1 MKLSLTVQCIIGMVL
16 GILLGTAASG
26 LQPEVLAP
34 WLDGGNALIQ
44 VWTNGLR
51 MLVIPLVVTQLFV
64 TLAGHKGGADSSRM
78 GWSIPVAFVG
88 LMFFTAATAIA
99 QGLLLLRIPVLSGAT
114 LSSVTTADAAAAA
127 PAAAAPF
134 QWLVDFVPANLFV
147 AATENAI
154 LPLMMFTF
162 AFALAARRLAP
173 PLLAS
178 LYDAASA
185 VRETMFVIVGWL
197 MRLAPPILFVLA
209 FRSGSRFGLEVGGAL
224 AAFLVI
230 WVIVLIGCLAAQ
242 YPLTWFVTGLSM
254 SRFARALFPGQV
266 AAFASRSSVATV
278 PILLKESDTSLRI
291 PSQISSLV
299 VPTGAAVLKLSQA
312 VSPPLR
318 LLFLAHVLGL
328 TLTMNQ
334 VLVFM
339 LTIIVLSPG
348 IAGIPR
354 MMSSH
359 GKSLPAYIAAG
370 VPPEYVL
377 LLAPLNAVVDPL
389 LTVLNATGYMT
400 ANVLVA
406 RRVLG
411 KLGFRTATA
420 QEPAAAMPEPSPSLP
435 AAPKLN

>member
-1 MKLSLTVQCIIGMVL
+1 
-16 GILLGTAASG
+16 
-26 LQPEVLAP
+26 VLAP

-64 TLAGHKGGADSSRM
+64 TLAGHRSGTESSRM
-78 GWSIPVAFVG
+78 GWSIPAVFVG
-88 LMFFTAATAIA
+88 LLLFTAAVAIA
-99 QGLLLLRIPVLSGAT
+99 QAVLLLRLPVLSGMT
-114 LSSVTTADAAAAA
+114 LSSVIPDAPTVA
-127 PAAAAPF
+127 PEAAAPF
-134 QWLVDFVPANLFV
+134 QWIIDLVPANLFA
-147 AATENAI
+147 AATANAI
-154 LPLMMFTF
+154 LPLMLFTF

-178 LYDAASA
+178 LHDAASA
-185 VRETMFVIVGWL
+185 VRETMFVLVGWL

-230 WVIVLIGCLAAQ
+230 WSIALVGCLAAQ
-242 YPLTWFVTGLSM
+242 YPLTWLVTGVSM
-254 SRFARALFPGQV
+254 RRFARAMFPGQV

-278 PILLKESDTSLRI
+278 PILLKESETALGI
-291 PSQISSLV
+291 PPQISSLV

-318 LLFLAHVLGL
+318 LLFLAHVLGI

-334 VLVFM
+334 VIVFI

-348 IAGIPR
+348 IAGVPR
-354 MMSSH
+354 MVSSQ

-377 LLAPLNAVVDPL
+377 LLAPLNAIVDPL
-389 LTVLNATGYMT
+389 LTVLNASGYLT
-400 ANVLVA
+400 ANVMVA

-411 KLGFRTATA
+411 KAGFRTVTARATA
-420 QEPAAAMPEPSPSLP
+420 ASAPVHDGGPSLP
-435 AAPKLN
+435 ASPKLN